1 MFTDR
6 GILENQAP
14 KKGISNKGVSECV
27 KESGDV
33 LSQKTRKGASNMNA
47 MKTTLLLG
55 LLSGLLIVGGGAIA
69 GERGLAYGLIMA
81 VGMNFFSY
89 FFSEKM
95 ALMSARA
102 QRVSETE
109 YPEINARLKPIIGA
123 LVQRMGIPM
132 PKLWVTPDLSPNAFA
147 TGRNPEHASVAVTS
161 GILQLMNNDE
171 LAAVLAHELGH
182 VKNRDI
188 LIGSVAATLASAI
201 TYLARTAMWFGGGR
215 REEPGRRDRSP
226 VGGLLMIFLAPLAA
240 GLIRMAIS
248 RTREFSADATS
259 ARTLGTAQPMISSL
273 EKLDSVGRQIPLHAS
288 PSMSHMYIMQP
299 FSGTA
304 LFKLFSTHPSTEKRI
319 AALRAWEKQPGHT
332 RIAA

>member
-1 MFTDR
+1 
-6 GILENQAP
+6 
-14 KKGISNKGVSECV
+14 
-27 KESGDV
+27 
-33 LSQKTRKGASNMNA
+33 MNA

-55 LLSGLLIVGGGAIA
+55 LLSALLIIGGGAIA

-81 VGMNFFSY
+81 VAMNFFSY

-102 QRVSETE
+102 QRVSEAE
-109 YPEINARLKPIIGA
+109 YPEIYARLQP
-123 LVQRMGIPM
+123 LVGSLAQRMGIPM

-147 TGRNPEHASVAVTS
+147 TGRNPTHASVAVTS
-161 GILQLMNNDE
+161 GILQLMKDDE

-188 LIGSVAATLASAI
+188 LISSIAATLASAI
-201 TYLARTAMWFGGGR
+201 TYLARMAMWFGGGR
-215 REEPGRRDRSP
+215 REETGRRDRSP
-226 VGGLLMIFLAPLAA
+226 IGGLLMIFLAPMAA

-248 RTREFSADATS
+248 RTREFSADAIS
-259 ARTLGTAQPMISSL
+259 ARTLGTAQPMISAL
-273 EKLDSVGRQIPLHAS
+273 EKLDSVGKQIPLQAS

-319 AALRAWEKQPGHT
+319 AALRALGRQPVDS